1 MSAWRSLRRGTA
13 WALRILR
20 TPFSKYVPIE
30 QELRERLTDMAEV
43 CPDKPSLPEEMLDD
57 LPSLVAY
64 RAEREAQGKT
74 RPVQIRKAG

>member
-1 MSAWRSLRRGTA
+1 MSAWRSICRGTA

-30 QELRERLTDMAEV
+30 QDF
-43 CPDKPSLPEEMLDD
+43 
-57 LPSLVAY
+57 VAY
-64 RAEREAQGKT
+64 RAEREAHGKT